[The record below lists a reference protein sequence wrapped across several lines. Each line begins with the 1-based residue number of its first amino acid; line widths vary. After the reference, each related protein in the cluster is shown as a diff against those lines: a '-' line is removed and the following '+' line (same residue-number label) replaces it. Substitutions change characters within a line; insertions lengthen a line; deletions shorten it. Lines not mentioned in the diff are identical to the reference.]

1 MAIIKPKLL
10 AKTLRKQ
17 RRMRRSSEFVKRYP
31 FAMLLAVQLLS
42 IVFYGFMTDSKTSH
56 LVFNCLGLIV
66 PILAVWTV
74 YRTPAINW
82 LAFVLVALS
91 IGATVLANFYILPS
105 MLAWAHAFESLLY
118 FYAAAGLTMYMF
130 EDNTVTIDELYAAA
144 ATFTLLVWAFALAY
158 SVCQQVYPGSV
169 LAALNPNNPRSW
181 IELLF
186 MSFSNQS
193 STGVGDVIPISG
205 PARAIGSLQIFTG
218 VMYIAIVVSRLVG
231 LAASKK

>member
-1 MAIIKPKLL
+1 M
-10 AKTLRKQ
+10 
-17 RRMRRSSEFVKRYP
+17 SSTISFFKRFP

-42 IVFYGFMTDSKTSH
+42 VIFYGFMTDSKTSH
-56 LVFNCLGLIV
+56 LIFICLGLIV

-74 YRTPAINW
+74 YRSPATNW
-82 LAFVLVALS
+82 VGFVLVTAS
-91 IGATVLANFYILPS
+91 ISTLLLAIFGGQTQL
-105 MLAWAHAFESLLY
+105 LAWSHAFESLLY
-118 FYAAAGLTMYMF
+118 FYAAVSLVMYMF
-130 EDNTVTIDELYAAA
+130 EDNVVTLDELYAAA

-169 LAALNPNNPRSW
+169 LAAINPNNPRSW

-186 MSFSNQS
+186 MSFSIQS
-193 STGVGDVIPISG
+193 STGVGDVIPITG

-231 LAASKK
+231 LAASSKTK